1 MKKLYLLFVVV
12 VIGLILFSCGIK
24 VPQKAPE
31 KLRMKYTK
39 YLEFP
44 ITTLDLKV
52 SDLVGSLQQGMVNG
66 LTILKEDPV
75 KIQYATSI
83 VYSPGTFLK
92 DAEDTLRSELQGF
105 GEKFEYKIDSSYFL
119 SSIDGQIQLPS
130 IPSERQ
136 PINIEP
142 INIGDLTIANN
153 LTIPVTT
160 GRNVIELPSSL
171 LDSLPFKEA
180 NLKNVDV
187 QFTISGVN
195 ASDAYLLV
203 DGTSYQIS
211 INATKNVQNLFIKKS
226 STVKI
231 RFDSTNTGYAQV
243 TLKFL
248 NQEVDYFKDLALTSG
263 YSIPVSHVISITS
276 GTWKMSL
283 GGNVTVN
290 LSIPGFTGNI
300 NQTYTAKSGG
310 TTIGSGSSNSSTVTI
325 GFNNNKFT
333 VGDGIELQGTIEL
346 LGTVSADLRSP
357 ALINI
362 TPNLTVKEIENYPLS
377 VSVPLPNNVQSLSF
391 TSNSGHML
399 LKFNGITL
407 TNVSGTFASNN
418 LSLSEGK
425 EIVIPFGGIS
435 LPAQVNAQISGTVNS
450 NEISYS
456 LDLPEDQ
463 TITIAS
469 AQITGIDI
477 SPVVIEQQVPPEVKN
492 FANSV
497 KATIKVDLD
506 YDVTNVS
513 GVSVNITSNIF
524 DNGNG
529 THSLTGTGTIKLI
542 SVDKLFDF
550 STFDKFTMTITP
562 TVPSA
567 ITVTNVDI
575 REGLKLL
582 IQPKLVEFTVSE
594 VNLKGQ
600 TFEQDLG
607 QLINFGDI
615 FKDDFAF
622 IRNLDLDITANVSF
636 DVTNATVP
644 ATVTLNLSGTSVE
657 VPEGTVRNVGDI
669 IENLIRSGSPLNL
682 IVTVKTDAGTLTKDT
697 LITASL
703 NFTLPLHATTHESD
717 VLVKSGTVDL
727 SLLRDVKDI
736 IDKATLK
743 FGVYN
748 NSTGLQAI
756 LKLGPNGEINT
767 LLGNSAP
774 EIEVKNENIGAISNE
789 RVPYQIL
796 IPKNSTISLN
806 YNGVLKIAPY
816 VAVHLKVA
824 TEVNL
829 GN

>member
-1 MKKLYLLFVVV
+1 
-12 VIGLILFSCGIK
+12 
-24 VPQKAPE
+24 
-31 KLRMKYTK
+31 
-39 YLEFP
+39 
-44 ITTLDLKV
+44 
-52 SDLVGSLQQGMVNG
+52 
-66 LTILKEDPV
+66 
-75 KIQYATSI
+75 
-83 VYSPGTFLK
+83 
-92 DAEDTLRSELQGF
+92 
-105 GEKFEYKIDSSYFL
+105 
-119 SSIDGQIQLPS
+119 
-130 IPSERQ
+130 
-136 PINIEP
+136 
-142 INIGDLTIANN
+142 
-153 LTIPVTT
+153 
-160 GRNVIELPSSL
+160 
-171 LDSLPFKEA
+171 
-180 NLKNVDV
+180 
-187 QFTISGVN
+187 
-195 ASDAYLLV
+195 
-203 DGTSYQIS
+203 
-211 INATKNVQNLFIKKS
+211 
-226 STVKI
+226 
-231 RFDSTNTGYAQV
+231 
-243 TLKFL
+243 
-248 NQEVDYFKDLALTSG
+248 
-263 YSIPVSHVISITS
+263 
-276 GTWKMSL
+276 
-283 GGNVTVN
+283 
-290 LSIPGFTGNI
+290 
-300 NQTYTAKSGG
+300 
-310 TTIGSGSSNSSTVTI
+310 
-325 GFNNNKFT
+325 
-333 VGDGIELQGTIEL
+333 
-346 LGTVSADLRSP
+346 
-357 ALINI
+357 
-362 TPNLTVKEIENYPLS
+362 
-377 VSVPLPNNVQSLSF
+377 
-391 TSNSGHML
+391 ML

-407 TNVSGTFASNN
+407 TNVSGTFGSNA
-418 LSLSEGK
+418 LSLSEG
-425 EIVIPFGGIS
+425 IVIPFGGIS

-463 TITIAS
+463 TITIDS

-636 DVTNATVP
+636 NVTNAIVP

-774 EIEVKNENIGAISNE
+774 EIVVENENIGAISNE
-789 RVPYQIL
+789 SVPYQIL

>member
-12 VIGLILFSCGIK
+12 IIGLILFSCGIK

-31 KLRMKYTK
+31 KLRIKYTK

-92 DAEDTLRSELQGF
+92 DAEDTLRSELQSF

-119 SSIDGQIQLPS
+119 SSVAGQIQLPN
-130 IPSERQ
+130 IPSEQQ

-142 INIGDLTIANN
+142 INIGDLTIASN

-171 LDSLPFKEA
+171 LDSLSFKEA

-248 NQEVDYFKDLALTSG
+248 NQKVDYFKDLALTSG
-263 YSIPVSHVISITS
+263 YSIPVNHVISITS

-283 GGNVTVN
+283 EGNVTVN
-290 LSIPGFTGNI
+290 LSIPGFTGDI

-310 TTIGSGSSNSSTVTI
+310 TTIGSGSSNSSIVNI

-357 ALINI
+357 ALITI

-377 VSVPLPNNVQSLSF
+377 VSVHLPNNVQSLSF

-407 TNVSGTFASNN
+407 INVSGTFGSNA
-418 LSLSEGK
+418 LSLSEG
-425 EIVIPFGGIS
+425 IVIQFGGIS

-529 THSLTGTGTIKLI
+529 THSLTGTGTIKLS
-542 SVDKLFDF
+542 SVNKLFDF
-550 STFDKFTMTITP
+550 STLDKFTMTITP

-567 ITVTNVDI
+567 ITVTNVDL
-575 REGLKLL
+575 RDGLKLL

-636 DVTNATVP
+636 NVTNATVP

-657 VPEGTVRNVGDI
+657 VPRGTVRNVGDI
-669 IENLIRSGSPLNL
+669 IEDLIRDGSPLNL
-682 IVTVKTDAGTLTKDT
+682 IVTVKTNAGTLTKDT
-697 LITASL
+697 LIVASL

-736 IDKATLK
+736 VDKATLK

-774 EIEVKNENIGAISNE
+774 ETVVENENIGAISKE
-789 RVPYQIL
+789 SVPYQIL